1 MTTTTQLVPGW
12 NGGANTLAE
21 LEWDG
26 YYTFQL
32 GQRTGIAIGLS
43 KTVCEGAWPQ
53 IEHAFMVQGDAVSI
67 YEKGVKKYGPVVHA
81 VEATTFKIERSLG
94 QVRYSLDN
102 VLLYTSLI
110 QSSGKVW
117 LDAALYAK
125 DDTIIDATLVVV
137 PTQDDSLTAEA
148 SLRFAGWAVDD
159 DAGDFGNAA
168 FRFGGSGTTTDLATG
183 DGRIRLF
190 GYGAETSDATA
201 QGRFGFSTSS
211 NDIQTPD
218 TSYAFPFVRF
228 YSNGEALTDLAGT
241 GEGTLSFFGSGLE
254 TLIDWGWGQIRFESS
269 GTLAATPPALVWIE
283 LDSILTL
290 EGNYRLHEVHYRA
303 DLPVL
308 HLVYYGASQ
317 QRLHQVSYRLGELQQ
332 RLHSLTWTSEGRRLH
347 SVSYEGLDA
356 TATALAS
363 ALHEVFYEGSG
374 ISPLALDQRLHEV
387 LYSVIGADSISAAS
401 AFHQVTYS
409 VFVPPRALHEVFYK
423 TVVLDRR
430 LHTVGWKA
438 DVEQRRLHEV
448 RYHVVDTSTIIEAG
462 SITVGDGGLNAY
474 DFISIIITA
483 DEDSP
488 YWQCEM
494 ILKDSADYLRFP
506 RDAPFVIRLL
516 DVDFHFIVDSRKLQR
531 SIDDEGNYQE
541 LCTIS
546 GLSPLALK
554 ARPRAPRI
562 TETWEEPQLASSIV
576 ESLLGPV
583 TWNLVDWTI
592 PGYRLAAER
601 ADPFAVAKQVVEA
614 PGGLIESH
622 PDGSVVCRHR
632 WPVSIAALDV
642 GSPDQ
647 GLDETVIYAA
657 SEAPTQDEL
666 IDRVR
671 IYDGE
676 AAFQDRLE
684 YVPNKIGDT
693 DDPRNGMMYAFISP
707 WREGLRIVTTRP
719 SVISVGAASEGTRSI
734 GGSDEYPPEII
745 TFAERS
751 SSTQYP
757 IMTLTSLTWL
767 DENLGA
773 ALYTPY
779 STTLEAGNGSYGGY
793 SLAEVRYVTRYLA
806 VPVRCTEPVEE
817 IEAQFLLLEN
827 QDG

>member
-1 MTTTTQLVPGW
+1 MAYEPPVLGAPLSFVAATDPALNDPLLFGQEFVP
-12 NGGANTLAE
+12 
-21 LEWDG
+21 
-26 YYTFQL
+26 
-32 GQRTGIAIGLS
+32 S
-43 KTVCEGAWPQ
+43 
-53 IEHAFMVQGDAVSI
+53 VSF
-67 YEKGVKKYGPVVHA
+67 
-81 VEATTFKIERSLG
+81 T
-94 QVRYSLDN
+94 
-102 VLLYTSLI
+102 
-110 QSSGKVW
+110 
-117 LDAALYAK
+117 
-125 DDTIIDATLVVV
+125 
-137 PTQDDSLTAEA
+137 LTALAPTISPYVVNVPAA
-148 SLRFAGWAVDD
+148 SFTLTALTPVFDYVHSIEIPSAS
-159 DAGDFGNAA
+159 F
-168 FRFGGSGTTTDLATG
+168 S
-183 DGRIRLF
+183 
-190 GYGAETSDATA
+190 ATA
-201 QGRFGFSTSS
+201 QTPTVNLNLSGSAAMGLSLSGEPSVGPVLADTV
-211 NDIQTPD
+211 DIHIDLSGQLE
-218 TSYAFPFVRF
+218 FPLRLHQVF
-228 YSNGEALTDLAGT
+228 YSSAN
-241 GEGTLSFFGSGLE
+241 
-254 TLIDWGWGQIRFESS
+254 
-269 GTLAATPPALVWIE
+269 
-283 LDSILTL
+283 
-290 EGNYRLHEVHYRA
+290 H
-303 DLPVL
+303 
-308 HLVYYGASQ
+308 
-317 QRLHQVSYRLGELQQ
+317 RLHQVSYHIGELQQ
-332 RLHSLTWTSEGRRLH
+332 RLHSLTWTSECRRLH

-363 ALHEVFYEGSG
+363 AFHEVFYEGSG
-374 ISPLALDQRLHEV
+374 ISPLVLDQRLHEV
-387 LYSVIGADSISAAS
+387 LYSVIGADAITSALQFHEVFYEGSGIDPTVFGERLHEVLYSVIGADPLTSATRFHEVLYEGSGIDPTVFGERLHEVLYSVIGADSITSANRLHEVSYAAIGADSISSAS

-430 LHTVGWKA
+430 LHTTGWKA
-438 DVEQRRLHEV
+438 DVDQQRLHEV

-483 DEDSP
+483 DEDSS

-516 DVDFHFIVDSRKLQR
+516 DVDFHFITDSRKLQR
-531 SIDDEGNYQE
+531 SIDDEGNVQE

-562 TETWEEPQLASSIV
+562 TETWDEPQLASSIV

-583 TWNLVDWTI
+583 AWNLVDWTI

-614 PGGLIESH
+614 PGGLIESQ

-632 WPVSIAALDV
+632 WPVSIANLDD

-647 GLDETVIYAA
+647 SLDETVIYAA
-657 SEAPTQDEL
+657 SESPTQDEL

-693 DDPRNGMMYAFISP
+693 DDPRNGIMYAFISP

-719 SVISVGAASEGTRSI
+719 SVISVGTASEGTRSI
-734 GGSDEYPPEII
+734 GGSEEYPPEII

-751 SSTQYP
+751 SSTRYP

-779 STTLEAGNGSYGGY
+779 STTLEAGGGSYGGY